1 MSLTGLLFTFAFLA
15 GCLLALARHPIFGV
29 VTYIATFFLS
39 PPLRW
44 WGQGILLNVRWALIA
59 AAVTLLAVFFGNK
72 VKKPVL
78 GFMSQWPT
86 IALLLFIAWLGVQSL
101 WALDRAEHGE
111 LLSYYVK
118 FMLSLFLIYRC
129 VDSVAHLRM
138 LLWTF
143 VLGCFYFGWIAFT
156 TYEGGRFEGF
166 GGAGIGEANAGA
178 LTIVIGTFCASA
190 LFLTGSKRE
199 RIVLFVLIPIILN
212 GLVTTISRSGFLA
225 LAAGGLVFNFFT
237 PKRLAKIVRVLSVLA
252 LVMFLLLTGP
262 SYWSRMQSIK
272 ALGAESAEQDTG
284 SGRLVLIQAQLK
296 MFASHPLGCG
306 ATCTVVLSPQY
317 MTGDMLTE
325 VVAGGP
331 RVRASHNT
339 YMTMLVEHGIPGIAL
354 FLSLLVWC
362 LFSLRKLSRLYA
374 DDPGLMRA
382 MIPAAAGIITAMYIA
397 DLFVTY
403 AKFEVRIWF
412 FGVLMIMLNLAA
424 ATAKERAAAKTAD
437 SRKPVGAALPAA
449 NPTPYSG
456 NRPRPQ
462 RQTRTS
468 PGGG

>member
-1 MSLTGLLFTFAFLA
+1 LSLTGLIFTVAFLA

-44 WGQGILLNVRWALIA
+44 WGQGILLDVRWSLIA
-59 AAVTLLAVFFGNK
+59 AAVTLLAVFFGSK
-72 VKKPVL
+72 VKKPAL
-78 GFMSQWPT
+78 GFMSHWPT
-86 IALLLFIAWLGVQSL
+86 IGLLLFTAWLGVQSL
-101 WALDRAEHGE
+101 WALDATEHGE

-129 VDSVAHLRM
+129 VDSVAHLRA

-190 LFLTGSKRE
+190 LFLTGSRRE
-199 RIVLFVLIPIILN
+199 RIALLALIPIILN

-225 LAAGGLVFNFFT
+225 LAVGGLVFNFFT
-237 PKRLAKIVRVLSVLA
+237 PKKLAKIVRLLSVLA
-252 LVMFLLLTGP
+252 LVMFLMLTGP
-262 SYWSRMQSIK
+262 SYWNRIQSIK
-272 ALGAESAEQDTG
+272 ALGADSTQQDTG
-284 SGRLVLIQAQLK
+284 SGRLVIIEAQLK
-296 MFASHPLGCG
+296 MFAAHPLGCG
-306 ATCTVVLSPQY
+306 ATCTVVLSPLY
-317 MTGDMLTE
+317 MEGDMLTE
-325 VVAGGP
+325 VTAGGP

-339 YMTMLVEHGIPGIAL
+339 YMTMMVEHGIPGIAL
-354 FLSLLVWC
+354 FVSLLAWC
-362 LFSLRKLSRLYA
+362 LFSLRKLSRFYA

-382 MIPAAAGIITAMYIA
+382 MIPAAAGIIAAMYIA

-424 ATAKERAAAKTAD
+424 VAAKERAAAKTAEAG
-437 SRKPVGAALPAA
+437 KPAGAALPAT
-449 NPTPYSG
+449 TPGRYPG

-462 RQTRTS
+462 PQTRTS
-468 PGGG
+468 AGG